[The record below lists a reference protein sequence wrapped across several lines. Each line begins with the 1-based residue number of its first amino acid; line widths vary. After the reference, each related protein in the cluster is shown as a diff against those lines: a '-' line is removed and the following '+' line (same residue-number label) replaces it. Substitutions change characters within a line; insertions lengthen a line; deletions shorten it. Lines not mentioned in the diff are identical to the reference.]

1 MSKKMNCALKT
12 LFLAN
17 ARKAMKAKNI
27 TNRQLASFMQV
38 HPVTVSRWLHGESDM
53 PLMRIEQLSTC
64 LNTSSYTLFKV
75 RTPRMTYALD
85 DEVYG
90 DIIYCGNTKIF
101 AENFYDKHGRVP
113 TFRDVLKA
121 AHYSL
126 KKGGIMCPIIIGE
139 TALDGRVYRCFNYND
154 DEINLIGDTQGYA

>member
-64 LNTSSYTLFKV
+64 LKISPYTLFKV
-75 RTPRMTYALD
+75 RTPKMTYALD

-90 DIIYCGNTKIF
+90 DIIRCGNAEIF
-101 AENFYDKHGRVP
+101 AESFYDKHGRAP

-121 AHYSL
+121 AHYNPNKDGL
-126 KKGGIMCPIIIGE
+126 MCPIIIGE
-139 TALDGRVYRCFNYND
+139 TALEGEVYRCFNYND